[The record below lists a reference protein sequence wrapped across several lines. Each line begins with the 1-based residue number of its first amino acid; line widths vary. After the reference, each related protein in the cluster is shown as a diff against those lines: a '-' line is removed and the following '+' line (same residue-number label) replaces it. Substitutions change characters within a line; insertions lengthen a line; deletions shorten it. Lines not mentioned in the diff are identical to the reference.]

1 MLSCLLKRAF
11 DQLHLNHGVLNYIT
25 PFLSIKICNFSVMVP
40 LIYAFLQTEK
50 KNSRDTMKGQL
61 WWHEVHIHK
70 NVFFIV
76 STWTLRCSHLSREIC
91 LPLLKILLLNWQ
103 KHWKWNL
110 WSPESS
116 VKELKQSQEG
126 KRLQLLW
133 DHTSLCSPIS
143 CPPETGHFWCRD
155 ISPCGSP
162 ALPAESRG
170 PHTRVLGSVP
180 LPTRRTEGV
189 TRGCCCDAL
198 CGGGESAQVW
208 KMQCACHWDCSHCV
222 RLRGEGKENTYCHQR
237 MSREKKNHNL

>member
-1 MLSCLLKRAF
+1 
-11 DQLHLNHGVLNYIT
+11 
-25 PFLSIKICNFSVMVP
+25 
-40 LIYAFLQTEK
+40 
-50 KNSRDTMKGQL
+50 MKGQL

-91 LPLLKILLLNWQ
+91 LPLLKTLLLNWQ

-170 PHTRVLGSVP
+170 PHSRVLGSVP
-180 LPTRRTEGV
+180 LTTRRTEGV

-208 KMQCACHWDCSHCV
+208 KMQCASETV
-222 RLRGEGKENTYCHQR
+222 LIVSVLEGKEKKTRIAIRGCPGRKKIIICNESLTYL
-237 MSREKKNHNL
+237 K